1 MSQVV
6 GKIEGFDVHYVPE
19 KDILFCKNTALKR
32 SVLSEFFYGS
42 VDRISIPSKN
52 IVLYKDNSV
61 VSLGCLT
68 LSYSDAEDILNKTK
82 NGKRNNSE
90 YQEGAQGED

>member
-1 MSQVV
+1 MFL
-6 GKIEGFDVHYVPE
+6 KRIYF
-19 KDILFCKNTALKR
+19 FCKNTALKR
-32 SVLSEFFYGS
+32 SVLSDFFYGS
-42 VDRISIPSKN
+42 VDRVSIPSKN

-82 NGKRNNSE
+82 NGKRNNNSE
-90 YQEGAQGED
+90 Y

>member
-1 MSQVV
+1 MNDAPLLT
-6 GKIEGFDVHYVPE
+6 KTAE

-32 SVLSEFFYGS
+32 SVLSDFFYGS
-42 VDRISIPSKN
+42 VDRVSIPSKN

-90 YQEGAQGED
+90 Y

>member
-1 MSQVV
+1 MSEIV

-32 SVLSEFFYGS
+32 SVLSDFFYGS
-42 VDRISIPSKN
+42 VDRVSIPSKN

-68 LSYSDAEDILNKTK
+68 LSHSDAEDILNKTK
-82 NGKRNNSE
+82 NGKNYSSE
-90 YQEGAQGED
+90 Y